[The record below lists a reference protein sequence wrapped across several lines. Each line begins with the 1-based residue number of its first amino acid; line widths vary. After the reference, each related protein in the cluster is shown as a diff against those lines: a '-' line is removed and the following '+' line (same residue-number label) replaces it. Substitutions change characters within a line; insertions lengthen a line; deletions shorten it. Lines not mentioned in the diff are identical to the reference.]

1 MSMTKQSVKVTE
13 KNENT
18 PSTGDEDKPEQA
30 AGQAKEI
37 GGFKDSNLPEP
48 TRYGDWEV
56 RGRCSDF

>member
-1 MSMTKQSVKVTE
+1 MTKQSTKVTE
-13 KNENT
+13 KNDK
-18 PSTGDEDKPEQA
+18 PKSTGDEDKSVQE
-30 AGQAKEI
+30 KEI

>member
-1 MSMTKQSVKVTE
+1 MTKQNTKVTE
-13 KNENT
+13 KKEKAAD
-18 PSTGDEDKPEQA
+18 SGDKDKPDQE
-30 AGQAKEI
+30 KEV

>member
-1 MSMTKQSVKVTE
+1 MSMTKQSTKVTE
-13 KNENT
+13 KNDK
-18 PSTGDEDKPEQA
+18 PKSTGDEDKSAPE
-30 AGQAKEI
+30 KEI

>member
-1 MSMTKQSVKVTE
+1 MTKQNAKVTE
-13 KNENT
+13 KKEK
-18 PSTGDEDKPEQA
+18 PPKSGDEEDKPDP
-30 AGQAKEI
+30 AKEI